1 MKTDALYLL
10 NCYLK
15 EFSAVVEDVIDDRFV
30 ILDRTAF
37 YPNAGGQP
45 NDLGVLISGDRK
57 YPVVHVRKVDDAIES
72 EVETP
77 FPSDSSDPSDSGLA
91 AGDPVTGRI
100 DWNRRYHFMRSH
112 TACHVLSAV
121 IHKEVGALIT
131 GNQIGDAKTRV
142 DFSLKD
148 FNRSEIKSFEEK
160 TNEIINQ
167 NIPVDIKILS
177 KAEALEIPSI
187 VKLRMDLPDMEEI
200 RVIDIVGF
208 DSQACGGTH
217 VRNTGEIGKIEI
229 IKAENKGKD
238 NRRIYFRLDSVLT
251 EK

>member
-1 MKTDALYLL
+1 MKTDALYLSD
-10 NCYLK
+10 CYLK
-15 EFSAVVEDVIDDRFV
+15 EFGAVVEGVIDDRFV

-45 NDLGVLISGDRK
+45 NDLGVLIRGDRE
-57 YPVVHVRKVDDAIES
+57 YPVVYVRKVDDVIES
-72 EVETP
+72 EVEVLN
-77 FPSDSSDPSDSGLA
+77 PSDFGLT

-100 DWNRRYHFMRSH
+100 DWDRRYYFMRSH

-208 DSQACGGTH
+208 DLQACGGTH
-217 VRNTGEIGKIEI
+217 VRNTGEIGNIEV
-229 IKAENKGKD
+229 IKAENKGRN
-238 NRRIYFRLDSVLT
+238 NRRIYFRLDSA
-251 EK
+251 E